1 MSSDTD
7 SPEQSMPPVEWRSR
21 CAVSCALDL
30 FGDKWSLLIIRDL
43 ILHESRT
50 YSEFR
55 ESPEHISTNILA
67 NRLKLLNCLGVI
79 RRVNPEGF
87 SRGNAYELSEKG
99 LALKP
104 VVLAYGEWAVEH
116 LKEFND
122 EITMGR
128 E

>member
-1 MSSDTD
+1 MSSETD
-7 SPEQSMPPVEWRSR
+7 STEQSMPPVAWRSR
-21 CAVSCALDL
+21 CAISCALDL
-30 FGDKWSLLIIRDL
+30 LGDKWSLLIIRDL

-67 NRLKLLNCLGVI
+67 NRLKLLSCLGVI

-122 EITMGR
+122 EITMVR